1 MIDKIAWLRVESG
14 RVLTARSH
22 GKDVYYLPGGKRET
36 GESDVDTLVREVR
49 EELSVA
55 IVPESAVHA
64 GTFEAQADGKATTVR
79 MTCYSADYT
88 GELAPSSEIAELRWL
103 THADRDQVSAATRT
117 IMDDLHRRGQL
128 R

>member
-1 MIDKIAWLRVESG
+1 
-14 RVLTARSH
+14 
-22 GKDVYYLPGGKRET
+22 
-36 GESDVDTLVREVR
+36 
-49 EELSVA
+49 
-55 IVPESAVHA
+55 
-64 GTFEAQADGKATTVR
+64 